1 MDIVSY
7 DEVEVNSPVEKYLS
21 KLSNVNIFDQK
32 FFDVFQANPDL
43 TNLIAKLSEQ
53 YRKYTGGYDFP
64 SKLKS
69 KLI

>member
-32 FFDVFQANPDL
+32 
-43 TNLIAKLSEQ
+43 Q